1 MEAEQREYGERPKFI
16 MTSKS
21 DGDLK
26 KVIAVFIIILIL
38 TSGVLAY
45 MYLDLRQDYRT
56 LQNQH
61 VHIQNRLMN
70 VQSQLNEL
78 ETRSKITIQHSES
91 TTLAGIY
98 KRIEPSVVE
107 VTVKSWIGI
116 ELTSYGKG
124 SGFVYDATG
133 YIITNHH
140 VIAEADA
147 IEVTFLDG
155 TVLRANLVGSDPYSD
170 LAVIKVEP
178 HRVLTPV
185 VLGDSSELY
194 VGETVLAIGNPFGL
208 SGSMTKGIVS
218 QLQRALPAPG
228 NYLIV
233 GVIQVDSAINP
244 GNSGGPLI
252 NLKGEV
258 VGVTTAIASRTGE
271 FAGIGFTIPSN
282 LVKKVVP
289 SIIVWGHYLH
299 PYLGISG
306 IDVTPGIAEAMDLQ
320 NVTGFLITEVVEGS
334 PAEMAGLRGGTDIT
348 TIDGGRIPIGGDVI
362 INVDKMRVRKLIDL
376 SIYLEY
382 QKNVGDTVILKII
395 REGVETEILV
405 TLGERLPP

>member
-1 MEAEQREYGERPKFI
+1 
-16 MTSKS
+16 
-21 DGDLK
+21 
-26 KVIAVFIIILIL
+26 
-38 TSGVLAY
+38 
-45 MYLDLRQDYRT
+45 
-56 LQNQH
+56 
-61 VHIQNRLMN
+61 
-70 VQSQLNEL
+70 
-78 ETRSKITIQHSES
+78 
-91 TTLAGIY
+91 
-98 KRIEPSVVE
+98 
-107 VTVKSWIGI
+107 
-116 ELTSYGKG
+116 
-124 SGFVYDATG
+124 
-133 YIITNHH
+133 
-140 VIAEADA
+140 
-147 IEVTFLDG
+147 
-155 TVLRANLVGSDPYSD
+155 
-170 LAVIKVEP
+170 
-178 HRVLTPV
+178 
-185 VLGDSSELY
+185 
-194 VGETVLAIGNPFGL
+194 
-208 SGSMTKGIVS
+208 MTKGIVS